1 MLFKRNKEFFEILLY
16 LTVAVVLIYFIPAPF
31 NKILFLGVLPLAWR
45 TKRDY
50 LWLAFFFVVEDM
62 PGGLFSGGLVGDP
75 YRLPIYNLMPDIS
88 FTIREIY
95 LLLLLIKVLFKPV
108 YKQNL
113 QKNYFKKELSL
124 LGYYLFALLIISTF
138 MGMTF
143 EGYKKFYKLCLNLT
157 LFISVPMIFYNRDYF
172 VKFLNILFPFAI
184 IALLFQVYS
193 LTFGQQLIAVLKP
206 GVSSVQGV
214 LSGSGSAE
222 GWQRPIEMVHVLLV
236 CFTGSLFFLNKG
248 NKIFKPRYLIIINL
262 VSFLAIF
269 LTGTRTWF
277 LALIVVYLYFF
288 LTRLQQ
294 LSTGFIRYIFIISAL
309 IIGIGFVPVMRDQI
323 FNAWDRLSTLEDF
336 AEGDITAGGTLS
348 RFDVRGPRVMEGFR
362 ASTIISGAGFSKL
375 YYEYQDGHVGYQNML
390 LNAGIIGM
398 FLFAILILK
407 AFFLPYNLSKSNF
420 LSDQS
425 KHELRASILLLIG
438 LLVLNTG
445 TQTLGYTPDGANR
458 YLLMVLAL
466 TFINQAINSA
476 IGYKTSREI
485 TYQNHIAL
493 TNPVM
498 KA

>member
-1 MLFKRNKEFFEILLY
+1 MFFKRNKEFFEILLY
-16 LTVAVVLIYFIPAPF
+16 LTIAAVLVYYVPAPF

-50 LWLAFFFVVEDM
+50 LWLAFFFIVGDM

-95 LLLLLIKVLFKPV
+95 LLLILVKVLFKPDR
-108 YKQNL
+108 KQNF
-113 QKNYFKKELSL
+113 QKNYFTKELTL
-124 LGYYLFALLIISTF
+124 LGYYLILLLVISTF

-143 EGYKKFYKLCLNLT
+143 DGYKSFYKICLNLT
-157 LFISVPMIFYNRDYF
+157 LFISVPLIFYNRDYF

-184 IALLFQVYS
+184 IAILFQVYS

-206 GVSSVQGV
+206 GVGV

-222 GWQRPIEMVHVLLV
+222 EWQRPIEMAHVLLV

-248 NKIFKPRYLIIINL
+248 NRFFKLRYLIIINL

-277 LALIVVYLYFF
+277 LALILVYLYFF

-294 LSTGFIRYIFIISAL
+294 ISSVFIRYIFIISA
-309 IIGIGFVPVMRDQI
+309 IVIGIGFVPVIRDQI
-323 FNAWDRLSTLEDF
+323 FNAWDRLSTLENF
-336 AEGDITAGGTLS
+336 AEGDITAGGTVS

-390 LNAGIIGM
+390 LNAGIAGII
-398 FLFAILILK
+398 LFALIIAK
-407 AFFLPYNLSKSNF
+407 ALYIPYRMSMFGNLPSL
-420 LSDQS
+420 S
-425 KHELRASILLLIG
+425 KHELKASSLLLIA
-438 LLVLNTG
+438 LLIINTG
-445 TQTLGYTPDGANR
+445 TQTLGYTPDGNNR
-458 YLLMVLAL
+458 FLLMVLAL
-466 TFINQAINSA
+466 TFINQAINF
-476 IGYKTSREI
+476 
-485 TYQNHIAL
+485 AL
-493 TNPVM
+493 KNSKQTGNIVLE
-498 KA
+498 KQFK

>member
-1 MLFKRNKEFFEILLY
+1 MLFKRNKEFFELLLY
-16 LTVAVVLIYFIPAPF
+16 LTVAVVLIYYVPAPF
-31 NKILFLGVLPLAWR
+31 NKILFLGLLPLAWR

-50 LWLAFFFVVEDM
+50 LWLAFFFVVEDT
-62 PGGLFSGGLVGDP
+62 PSGLFSGGLVGDP

-95 LLLLLIKVLFKPV
+95 LLLILVKVLFKPV

-143 EGYKKFYKLCLNLT
+143 DGYKSLYKICLNLT
-157 LFISVPMIFYNRDYF
+157 LFISVPMIFYHRDYF
-172 VKFLNILFPFAI
+172 VKFLNIIFPFAI
-184 IALLFQVYS
+184 IAILFQVYS

-222 GWQRPIEMVHVLLV
+222 EWQRPIEMAHVLLV
-236 CFTGSLFFLNKG
+236 CFIGSLFFLNKG
-248 NKIFKPRYLIIINL
+248 NKFFKPGYLITINL

-288 LTRLQQ
+288 LIRLQQ

-309 IIGIGFVPVMRDQI
+309 VIGIGFVPVIRNQI
-323 FNAWDRLSTLEDF
+323 FNAWDRLSTLENF
-336 AEGDITAGGTLS
+336 AEGDITAGGTVS

-390 LNAGIIGM
+390 LNAGIAGII
-398 FLFAILILK
+398 LFALIIAK
-407 AFFLPYNLSKSNF
+407 ALYIPYRMSMFGNLPSL
-420 LSDQS
+420 S
-425 KHELRASILLLIG
+425 KHELKASSLLLIA
-438 LLVLNTG
+438 LLIINTG
-445 TQTLGYTPDGANR
+445 TQTLGYTPDGNNR

-466 TFINQAINSA
+466 IFINQAMNA
-476 IGYKTSREI
+476 TSKYYYHTSLGMSQKI
-485 TYQNHIAL
+485 
-493 TNPVM
+493 
-498 KA
+498 K